1 MQLTMNLDVV
11 PIPPKNIIESNL
23 WIDVSTEARLI
34 GFTQK
39 VEISQQLSDALRV
52 GQFEEESAYEQR
64 VYDATWLAHHYLS
77 LYQRSSFSFTL
88 DFLQDDPIA
97 GRLIEYSL
105 RLRLELCEGTA
116 LLGLKNDF

>member
-1 MQLTMNLDVV
+1 MQLTMNFDIV
-11 PIPPKNIIESNL
+11 PMPPKSIIESNL

-39 VEISQQLSDALRV
+39 VEISQQLSDALRA
-52 GQFEEESAYEQR
+52 GQFEDDAAYEQR

-77 LYQRSSFSFTL
+77 LYQRSSFSFAF

-97 GRLIEYSL
+97 GRLIEHSL
-105 RLRLELCEGTA
+105 RLRLELREGIA
-116 LLGLKNDF
+116 LLGLINDF